1 MSAVTVIFS
10 AVFAGVVAIAVT
22 IAIERWGGV
31 VGGIL
36 GTIPSTIVPASIG
49 MYLISTSEEFLES
62 MAIIPFGMMVNA
74 LFLGVW
80 LILPSRFPNV
90 ENLLMKTT
98 ILSVAFWALAG
109 SILFVALESALRS
122 ALTPQSLAGLGFCG
136 VFFVALYFNLK
147 QVPAPAGHRKV
158 SIRTLFVRGLMAS
171 TAIGIAVLLSHL
183 HQPFLAGLASVFPA
197 IFLTTMVALWHA
209 QGPSVPKGAAGPMM
223 LGGMSVAVFALIAMV
238 MFPRYGPWN
247 GAFISWVGSILLWSI
262 PAFLVLR
269 TYRLKT
275 VQAQI

>member
-1 MSAVTVIFS
+1 MSAATVIIS

-31 VGGIL
+31 IGGIL
-36 GTIPSTIVPASIG
+36 GTIPSTIVPASVG

-62 MAIIPFGMMVNA
+62 MAIIPFGMMLNA
-74 LFLGVW
+74 MFLGVW
-80 LILPSRFPNV
+80 LILPSRFSNI

-109 SILFVALESALRS
+109 SLLFFALESAALS
-122 ALTPQSLAGLGFCG
+122 ALSPQSLAGLGFCG

-158 SIRTLFVRGLMAS
+158 SIRTLLVRGMMAA
-171 TAIGIAVLLSHL
+171 TAIGIAVMLSHL

-209 QGPSVPKGAAGPMM
+209 QGPLVPKGAAGPMM
-223 LGGMSVAVFALIAMV
+223 LGGMSVAVYALIAMAI
-238 MFPRYGPWN
+238 FPKYGPWY
-247 GAFISWVGSILLWSI
+247 GVFISWVGAILLWSI
-262 PAFLVLR
+262 PAFLALR
-269 TYRLKT
+269 KFRRRSVEALN
-275 VQAQI
+275 

>member
-1 MSAVTVIFS
+1 MSAATVIIS

-31 VGGIL
+31 IGGIL
-36 GTIPSTIVPASIG
+36 GTIPSTIVPASVG

-62 MAIIPFGMMVNA
+62 MAIIPFGMMLNA
-74 LFLGVW
+74 MFLGVW
-80 LILPSRFPNV
+80 LILPSRFSNI

-109 SILFVALESALRS
+109 SLLFFALESAALS
-122 ALTPQSLAGLGFCG
+122 ALSPQSLAGLGFCG

-158 SIRTLFVRGLMAS
+158 SIRTLLVRGMMAA
-171 TAIGIAVLLSHL
+171 TAIGIAVMLSHL

-209 QGPSVPKGAAGPMM
+209 QGPLVPKGAAGPMM
-223 LGGMSVAVFALIAMV
+223 LGGMSVAVYALIAMAI
-238 MFPRYGPWN
+238 FPKYGPWY
-247 GAFISWVGSILLWSI
+247 GAFISWVGAILLWSI
-262 PAFLVLR
+262 PAFLALR
-269 TYRLKT
+269 KFRRSSVEALN
-275 VQAQI
+275 

>member
-1 MSAVTVIFS
+1 MSAATVIIS

-31 VGGIL
+31 IGGIL
-36 GTIPSTIVPASIG
+36 GTIPSTIVPASVG

-62 MAIIPFGMMVNA
+62 MAIIPFGMMLNA
-74 LFLGVW
+74 MFLGVW
-80 LILPSRFPNV
+80 LILPSRFSNI

-109 SILFVALESALRS
+109 SLLFFALASAALSALS
-122 ALTPQSLAGLGFCG
+122 PQSLAGLGFCG

-158 SIRTLFVRGLMAS
+158 SIRTLLVRGLMAA
-171 TAIGIAVLLSHL
+171 TAIGIAVMLSHL

-209 QGPSVPKGAAGPMM
+209 QGPLVPKGAAGPMM
-223 LGGMSVAVFALIAMV
+223 LGGMSVAVYALIAMAI
-238 MFPRYGPWN
+238 FPKYGPWY
-247 GAFISWVGSILLWSI
+247 GAVISWVGAILLWSI
-262 PAFLVLR
+262 PAFLALR
-269 TYRLKT
+269 KFRRRSVEALN
-275 VQAQI
+275 

>member
-1 MSAVTVIFS
+1 MSAATVIIS

-31 VGGIL
+31 IGCIL
-36 GTIPSTIVPASIG
+36 GTIPSTIVPASVG

-62 MAIIPFGMMVNA
+62 MAIIPFGMMLNA
-74 LFLGVW
+74 MFLGVW
-80 LILPSRFPNV
+80 LILPSRFSNI

-109 SILFVALESALRS
+109 SLLFFALESAALS
-122 ALTPQSLAGLGFCG
+122 ALSPQSLAGLGFCG

-158 SIRTLFVRGLMAS
+158 SIRTLLVRGLMAA
-171 TAIGIAVLLSHL
+171 TAIGIAVMLSHL

-209 QGPSVPKGAAGPMM
+209 QGPLVPKGAAGPMM
-223 LGGMSVAVFALIAMV
+223 LGGMSVAVYALIAMAI
-238 MFPRYGPWN
+238 FPKYGPWY
-247 GAFISWVGSILLWSI
+247 GAFISWVGAILLWSI
-262 PAFLVLR
+262 PAFLALR
-269 TYRLKT
+269 KFRRSSVEALN
-275 VQAQI
+275 